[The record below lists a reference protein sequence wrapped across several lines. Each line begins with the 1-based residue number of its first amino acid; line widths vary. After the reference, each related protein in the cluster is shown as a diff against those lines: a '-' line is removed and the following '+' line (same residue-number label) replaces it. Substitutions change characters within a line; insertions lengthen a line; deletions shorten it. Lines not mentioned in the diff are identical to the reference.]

1 MERIPVIRMG
11 AFLLVSVYE
20 EIEDR
25 QAINLETDLFE
36 AIVKASARGVLID
49 ISGLGVVDSFTGR
62 MLANI
67 AEGAK
72 LLGAET
78 VVVGMRPAVAMTIVE
93 LGLSLAGVHTALTV
107 AHGMAKLSESGGAD
121 AH

>member
-25 QAINLETDLFE
+25 QAINLETDLLE

-93 LGLSLAGVHTALTV
+93 LGLSLTGVHTALTV
-107 AHGMAKLSESGGAD
+107 EHGMAKLSESGGAD
-121 AH
+121 AR